1 MSDDISFRVNPDE
14 LDVLRRQLDDVVAG
28 MNAAG
33 NSCTGYQAADLGPTA
48 AVWNSLERFHGDWS
62 DGVAK
67 IKQNV
72 AGLAARLSEA
82 ARAYRELDGRIAGQE
97 SVGGT

>member
-1 MSDDISFRVNPDE
+1 MSGDISVRVNPDE
-14 LDVLRRQLDDVVAG
+14 LDVLWRHLGDVVAG

-33 NSCTGYQAADLGPTA
+33 NSCAEYQSAALGPNA
-48 AVWNSLERFHGDWS
+48 AVWSELERFHSNWS
-62 DGVAK
+62 DDVVK

-97 SVGGT
+97 SAGGT